1 MSPFLQRKTPD
12 STRSPQQWFRPASN
26 QPVPYL
32 AKSPH
37 PNHALG
43 FSSIKQLARS
53 SRIPLTTTT
62 RSTGTDPQ
70 PIHRLRGQS
79 SLYGTLRDQCTPPE
93 SSKSLGN
100 NPHHTYDD
108 RHHSHNSSSDSVTP
122 DQRGLTVESSSPMAP
137 SPAGRNP
144 FYELAATSPRQSK
157 SMGQWQSTI
166 ARKPLSV
173 KAKQSLAII
182 RGDSHQQQQQQED
195 EINHPSPQPTSGVHS
210 KAKSSLVCTLPQIY
224 SKAWDIT
231 LLYVHVMGC

>member
-1 MSPFLQRKTPD
+1 M
-12 STRSPQQWFRPASN
+12 
-26 QPVPYL
+26 PYL

-37 PNHALG
+37 PNRALG

-53 SRIPLTTTT
+53 SRIPLTTT

-70 PIHRLRGQS
+70 PIHRLRRQS

-122 DQRGLTVESSSPMAP
+122 DQSGLTVGSSSPITP
-137 SPAGRNP
+137 SLAGRNP
-144 FYELAATSPRQSK
+144 FYELAATSPLQSK

-182 RGDSHQQQQQQED
+182 WGGAPVNNDKKMRLMIHRRNQHLGYNPKQS
-195 EINHPSPQPTSGVHS
+195 I
-210 KAKSSLVCTLPQIY
+210 
-224 SKAWDIT
+224 
-231 LLYVHVMGC
+231 LLYAHYPKSTQKHGI